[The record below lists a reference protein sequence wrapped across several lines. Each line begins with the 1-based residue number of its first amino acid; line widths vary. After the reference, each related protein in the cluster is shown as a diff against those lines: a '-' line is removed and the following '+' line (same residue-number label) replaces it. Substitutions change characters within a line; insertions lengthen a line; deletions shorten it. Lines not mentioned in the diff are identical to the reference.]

1 MSKKIYI
8 TTLITTIIILLI
20 FLTRSIFLQN
30 YENSIPIFTTILT
43 FLLPFIIEKIFKIK
57 NPYSIKTFYVIY
69 MFISKYLGGDNC
81 YFSTIPMYDKIVHSI
96 YGIFSY
102 FISIFIIVKFT
113 KIKTI
118 NTYII
123 IIFCI
128 TFVLG
133 TSVIWEFLEFFA
145 DSLTSGNNQRLETGI
160 NDTMLDL
167 IFTFLTSC
175 ILSII
180 NFIEIKVNKNIL
192 IHRFIRMES
201 SYEKNKTIKLD
212 NNY

>member
-1 MSKKIYI
+1 MSKKTYI
-8 TTLITTIIILLI
+8 TTLITINTILLI
-20 FLTRSIFLQN
+20 FLIRSILLQN
-30 YENSIPIFTTILT
+30 YENSIPIITTILT
-43 FLLPFIIEKIFKIK
+43 FLLPLIIEKIFKIK
-57 NPYSIKTFYVIY
+57 IPYSIKTFYVIY
-69 MFISKYLGGDNC
+69 VFISKYLGGDNC

-102 FISIFIIVKFT
+102 FISIFILVKFT
-113 KIKTI
+113 KITTTNI
-118 NTYII
+118 YFI
-123 IIFCI
+123 IIFSI
-128 TFVLG
+128 AFVLG

-145 DSLTSGNNQRLETGI
+145 DNLMNGNNQRLETGI

-180 NFIEIKVNKNIL
+180 NFIEIKLNKNIL

-201 SYEKNKTIKLD
+201 SYEKDKAIKLD